1 MSARRSQVNIEE
13 AASLLAY
20 LRQRQ
25 LIGSHESPRLQILH
39 GGVSNRTVLVER
51 ESGQAWVL
59 KQALCKLRV
68 PVDWFSAPQR
78 IHREAAGLRCLAGL
92 MPGHVPRF
100 IAEDHD
106 QHILIMSAIPQPHD
120 NWKQALLRGD
130 TKLAE
135 ARQFGSLL
143 AKIHGAVDSR
153 PALRQQFADRRYF
166 EELRLEP
173 YYSYT
178 ASQVPA
184 ARHFLRRLIAD
195 TRERQLALTHGD
207 YSPKNILR
215 YAGRLILLD
224 HEVMHFGD
232 PAFDIGFSLAHFL
245 GKALHLPQHRSA
257 MLAMARATWRAYR
270 DALADERLAALNGF
284 AVRHTLAC
292 CLARAAGRSPLEYLS
307 NAERERFL
315 QLALMLIDADA
326 ADLEELID
334 RYESGLN
341 RA

>member
-1 MSARRSQVNIEE
+1 MSARRSPVNIEE

-20 LRQRQ
+20 LRERQ
-25 LIGSHESPRLQILH
+25 LIGSHECPRLQILH
-39 GGVSNRTVLVER
+39 GGVSNRTVWVER

-59 KQALCKLRV
+59 KQALSKLRV

-120 NWKQALLRGD
+120 NWKQALLRGE
-130 TKLAE
+130 TTLSE

-232 PAFDIGFSLAHFL
+232 PAFDIGFSMAHFL
-245 GKALHLPQHRSA
+245 GKALHLPQHRRA

-270 DALADERLAALNGF
+270 G
-284 AVRHTLAC
+284 
-292 CLARAAGRSPLEYLS
+292 RA
-307 NAERERFL
+307 
-315 QLALMLIDADA
+315 
-326 ADLEELID
+326 
-334 RYESGLN
+334 GL
-341 RA
+341 